1 MPCYYSHFIDE
12 ETEAQEDF
20 IMEGFFGLVLLEI
33 AETDAGE
40 GKPERETE
48 PEQDKLWR
56 KYHLSNMAGA
66 EHVSSLATL

>member
-1 MPCYYSHFIDE
+1 
-12 ETEAQEDF
+12 
-20 IMEGFFGLVLLEI
+20 MEGFFGLVLLEI